1 MVAARFSRAK
11 FAIHRLGN
19 IDPAVELAQEG
30 ELSYRR

>member
-19 IDPAVELAQEG
+19 IDHAVELAQEG
-30 ELSYRR
+30 DLSYRR